1 MQIKMF
7 NALLIMDPAV
17 TLLIHYVGDRYSGG
31 GSDNTSQRGRRLP
44 MYYIIISQNVLR
56 KLKWSILVIE
66 K

>member
-31 GSDNTSQRGRRLP
+31 GSDNTSQRGRKPSWPLFGDLSP
-44 MYYIIISQNVLR
+44 MIFVNLFIFYPYN
-56 KLKWSILVIE
+56 
-66 K
+66 

>member
-31 GSDNTSQRGRRLP
+31 GVLTIPLKEGEDYLC
-44 MYYIIISQNVLR
+44 II
-56 KLKWSILVIE
+56 
-66 K
+66 